1 MLVRITKLKGC
12 VLEKQDYLELETKL
26 IMNQTMRLFE
36 ACASGM
42 GNQTGGLLT

>member
-36 ACASGM
+36 ACASGT